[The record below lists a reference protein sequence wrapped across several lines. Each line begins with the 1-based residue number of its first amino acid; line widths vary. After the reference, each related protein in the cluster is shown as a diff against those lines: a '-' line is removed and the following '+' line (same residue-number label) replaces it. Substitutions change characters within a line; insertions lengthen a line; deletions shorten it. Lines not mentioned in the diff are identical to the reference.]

1 MVSLPCKP
9 IYLFIYLFML
19 MKALSRP
26 QAARE
31 AKLLKMF
38 TKLSSGK
45 YNLNNFEIFCFDLGI
60 F

>member
-1 MVSLPCKP
+1 
-9 IYLFIYLFML
+9 ML